1 MAVTCVTLFKV
12 VDDKTYFEIMPDWAK
27 NITVGFA
34 RMEGHPVG
42 IVANNPM
49 FLAGCLDIDTSTKAS
64 KRLPT
69 PLLGR
74 RLVLVRKSFPPPPP
88 SRKEDDGESFVAFFL
103 FFRFAV
109 S

>member
-1 MAVTCVTLFKV
+1 M

-64 KRLPT
+64 RSMQNESYISRMSLVLLFAARLPLR
-69 PLLGR
+69 PCCECP
-74 RLVLVRKSFPPPPP
+74 VR
-88 SRKEDDGESFVAFFL
+88 
-103 FFRFAV
+103 
-109 S
+109 

>member
-1 MAVTCVTLFKV
+1 M
-12 VDDKTYFEIMPDWAK
+12 VDDNTYFEIMPDWAK

-64 KRLPT
+64 L
-69 PLLGR
+69 
-74 RLVLVRKSFPPPPP
+74 S
-88 SRKEDDGESFVAFFL
+88 
-103 FFRFAV
+103 
-109 S
+109 

>member
-1 MAVTCVTLFKV
+1 MPVEKV
-12 VDDKTYFEIMPDWAK
+12 VDDNTYFEIMPDWAK

-64 KRLPT
+64 VSQTRRCH
-69 PLLGR
+69 R
-74 RLVLVRKSFPPPPP
+74 RLSSVLK
-88 SRKEDDGESFVAFFL
+88 KCAIYLFL
-103 FFRFAV
+103 V
-109 S
+109 V